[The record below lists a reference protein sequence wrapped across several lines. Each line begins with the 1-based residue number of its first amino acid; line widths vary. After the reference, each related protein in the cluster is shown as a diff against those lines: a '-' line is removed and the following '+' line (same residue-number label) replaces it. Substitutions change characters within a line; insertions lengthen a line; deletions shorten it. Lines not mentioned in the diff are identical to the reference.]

1 MAWVNGKSGT
11 YNISTNNAPISGYV
25 YWSERYDIANNK
37 SEVSQIAYLHRTN
50 IYSGATYFYSG
61 TVTRIAFFDSEAV
74 STTVVTDMSI
84 PGNTSSNG
92 GEYVQVYS
100 AVKEIPH
107 NADGSKSITL
117 GFSMSNNVSG
127 VAGNSFTVP
136 KTTATVSLTTIPRAT
151 KPTLS
156 ATSVTMGSTMRIT
169 LTPAD
174 SSFKHKIRY
183 EFGSL
188 VSQVEGMTSGVDF
201 TSQGTTYH
209 DFTPPVALANQIP
222 SANSGTAKLIIYTYR
237 SDGTHVGTETANIT
251 INVPSYTPQVGGVS
265 VTGNNLLSGV
275 YVQGKST
282 ATVQITA
289 SSSYG
294 ASIKSILAVVDGK
307 TYTGDKF
314 TTDVLKTT
322 GQKDIVVTVTDT
334 RNKLYTYTY
343 KSAALTVYAYSAP
356 SITEFALARQ
366 SDGTTVKA
374 TVKGSIASVNSKNAN
389 VVTVSLPGSNEGT
402 IDISSGYTI
411 NGTATFTG
419 VPTDSTLTGTA
430 KLQDSYTSATR
441 TYVLPTVAVTMDFH
455 HSGKGVAFGKV
466 AELENTLD
474 VAWNIKNDSIPTLL
488 GGMGQAIAADSD
500 INTLAFITPG
510 NYVCSLNDV
519 AKTLRNTPTS
529 VAFKMRVSNCLDTW
543 TNVQTGSYMYLIREI
558 TNYDGRSWIQYV
570 RKEGGGW
577 HFAPWRLLLDDGNCP
592 DYVIEQGTYD
602 GWEYTKWNSGKM
614 ELFGEKSL
622 SFPEGAKQGDFPLY
636 RSIVSLNLSSLLT
649 KIMSGTC
656 CIQTNGMVPQV
667 CRHSSNLSMAEI
679 VIVTSRTFSAFAIT
693 APIYI
698 IGKWK

>member
-11 YNISTNNAPISGYV
+11 YNISTNNSAISGYV
-25 YWSERYDIANNK
+25 KWEEQYDVVTNK
-37 SEVSQIAYLHRTN
+37 SLISQTAYLHRTN

-61 TVTRIAFFDSEAV
+61 TVYRTAYFGSE
-74 STTVVTDMSI
+74 TVVHTAVTDMSI
-84 PGNTSSNG
+84 PGNTSSSG
-92 GEYVQVYS
+92 GAYVQVYTAS
-100 AVKEIPH
+100 MIVDH
-107 NADGSKSITL
+107 NADGSKSLTL
-117 GFSMSNNVSG
+117 GFSMSNNVTG
-127 VAGNSFTVP
+127 VAGESFTVP

-156 ATSVTMGSTMRIT
+156 STSVTMGSTMRIT

-209 DFTPPVALANQIP
+209 DFTPPASLANQIP
-222 SANSGTAKLIIYTYR
+222 NASSGTAKLIIYTYR
-237 SDGTHVGTETANIT
+237 SDGTHIGTETANIT

-265 VTGNNLLSGV
+265 VTGNNLLSGT

-294 ASIKSILAVVDGK
+294 ASIKSISAVVDGK
-307 TYTGDKF
+307 TYTGNKF

-322 GQKDIVVTVTDT
+322 GQKDIVITVVDT
-334 RNKLYTYTY
+334 RNKGYTYTY

-356 SITEFALARQ
+356 SITDFTLVRQ
-366 SDGTTVKA
+366 SDGTTVIA
-374 TVKGSIASVNSKNAN
+374 TVKGSIASVNSKNAKT
-389 VVTVSLPGSNEGT
+389 VTVTLNGVTKT
-402 IDISSGYTI
+402 ITSSSYTI

-455 HSGKGVAFGKV
+455 SSGKGVAFGKV
-466 AELENTLD
+466 AESENVLD
-474 VAWNIKNDSIPTLL
+474 VAWEIKSGKPEKTMSNLSYRGQNPITKASEDTLDFWAAQANLATAFFNDKTVDMVKPSIWGYLL
-488 GGMGQAIAADSD
+488 HIAS
-500 INTLAFITPG
+500 TPG
-510 NYVCSLNDV
+510 NKEFHQLW
-519 AKTLRNTPTS
+519 LEQ
-529 VAFKMRVSNCLDTW
+529 SNGSIHHRGANASAINPWRKLLDT
-543 TNVQTGSYMYLIREI
+543 V
-558 TNYDGRSWIQYV
+558 
-570 RKEGGGW
+570 
-577 HFAPWRLLLDDGNCP
+577 NCP
-592 DYVIEQGTYD
+592 DYVIERGTSD

-614 ELFGEKSL
+614 ELFAEKSL
-622 SFPEGAKQGDFPLY
+622 SFPEGTKQGDFPLY
-636 RSIVSLNLSSLLT
+636 RSIVSLNLSGLLT

-667 CRHSSNLSMAEI
+667 CRPSSNLSTAEI
-679 VIVTSRTFSAFAIT
+679 VIVTSRTFSAFTIT

>member
-11 YNISTNNAPISGYV
+11 YNISTNNSAISGYV
-25 YWSERYDIANNK
+25 KWEEQYDVVTNK
-37 SEVSQIAYLHRTN
+37 SLLSQTAYLHRTN

-61 TVTRIAFFDSEAV
+61 TVYRTAYFGSE
-74 STTVVTDMSI
+74 TVVHTAVTDMSI
-84 PGNTSSNG
+84 PGNTSSSG
-92 GEYVQVYS
+92 GAYVQVYTAS
-100 AVKEIPH
+100 MTVDH
-107 NADGSKSITL
+107 NADGSKSLTL
-117 GFSMSNNVSG
+117 GFSMSNNVTG
-127 VAGNSFTVP
+127 VAGESFTVP

-265 VTGNNLLSGV
+265 VTGNNLLSGT

-294 ASIKSILAVVDGK
+294 ASIKSISAVVDGK

-322 GQKDIVVTVTDT
+322 GQKDIVVTITDT

-356 SITEFALARQ
+356 SITEFTLVRQ
-366 SDGTTVKA
+366 SDGTTVIA
-374 TVKGSIASVNSKNAN
+374 TVKGSIASVNSKNAKT
-389 VVTVSLPGSNEGT
+389 VTVTLNGVTKT
-402 IDISSGYTI
+402 ITSSSYTI

-455 HSGKGVAFGKV
+455 SSGKGVAFGKV
-466 AELENTLD
+466 AESENVLD
-474 VAWNIKNDSIPTLL
+474 VAWEIKSGKPEKTMSNLSFRGQNPITKASEDTLDFWAAQANLATTFFNDKTVDLVKPSIWGYLL
-488 GGMGQAIAADSD
+488 HIAS
-500 INTLAFITPG
+500 TPG
-510 NYVCSLNDV
+510 NKEFHQLW
-519 AKTLRNTPTS
+519 LEQ
-529 VAFKMRVSNCLDTW
+529 SN
-543 TNVQTGSYMYLIREI
+543 GSIHHRGANASAI
-558 TNYDGRSWIQYV
+558 N
-570 RKEGGGW
+570 
-577 HFAPWRLLLDDGNCP
+577 PWRKLLDSVNCP
-592 DYVIEQGTYD
+592 DYVIERGTSD
-602 GWEYTKWNSGKM
+602 GWEYTKWNSGKI

-622 SFPEGAKQGDFPLY
+622 SFPEGTKQGDFPLY
-636 RSIVSLNLSSLLT
+636 RSIVSLNLSGLLT

-667 CRHSSNLSMAEI
+667 CRHSSNLSTAEI
-679 VIVTSRTFSAFAIT
+679 VIVTSRTFSAFTIT
-693 APIYI
+693 APVYVV
-698 IGKWK
+698 GKWK